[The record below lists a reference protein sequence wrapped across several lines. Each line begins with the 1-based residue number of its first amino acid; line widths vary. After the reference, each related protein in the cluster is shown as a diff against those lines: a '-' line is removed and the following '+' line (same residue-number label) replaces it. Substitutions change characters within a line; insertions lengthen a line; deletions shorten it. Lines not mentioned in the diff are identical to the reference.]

1 VGGAG
6 RDGIFVLTFLTLIL
20 VTVVGAYRMVW
31 LAFAHT
37 LTDLPA
43 SGGAALKWFFVVV
56 LAGAFSLIPVYALF
70 IVLAMFTAG
79 VHLGAD
85 SATGSLA
92 PSWPTPAPPPG
103 VPLTT
108 VSPDLNGR
116 ALDGLPGN
124 AERIDLQALLEE
136 DGTVT
141 LQYAPGQS
149 GACDEDGTVTTEPR
163 NPRVRGDRSRLG
175 RCQHRLRIRPHHRR
189 GPAADLPP
197 LAVPGP
203 ARKRHLQ

>member
-1 VGGAG
+1 MGGAG

-79 VHLGAD
+79 VHL
-85 SATGSLA
+85 
-92 PSWPTPAPPPG
+92 WPTRRRLGYGLARTF
-103 VPLTT
+103 LA
-108 VSPDLNGR
+108 N
-116 ALDGLPGN
+116 GLPGN

-175 RCQHRLRIRPHHRR
+175 RRQHRLRIRPHHRR

>member
-1 VGGAG
+1 MGGAG

-79 VHLGAD
+79 VHLWPTRRRLGYGLARTFL
-85 SATGSLA
+85 ANPGA
-92 PSWPTPAPPPG
+92 PSWAGLAPGDYVARLP
-103 VPLTT
+103 VPRGLTT
-108 VSPDLNGR
+108 MANKLSD
-116 ALDGLPGN
+116 
-124 AERIDLQALLEE
+124 EE
-136 DGTVT
+136 TRCAQVC
-141 LQYAPGQS
+141 A
-149 GACDEDGTVTTEPR
+149 AVTTAAVLER
-163 NPRVRGDRSRLG
+163 LDNPS
-175 RCQHRLRIRPHHRR
+175 
-189 GPAADLPP
+189 PA
-197 LAVPGP
+197 G
-203 ARKRHLQ
+203 